1 MFQHKIWEE
10 GYQAVEFSSSDLWVL
25 IIVYQNSLEDPGCVL
40 VSPLHFVSSEAS
52 KARRILLTLPH
63 KEDVWTI

>member
-25 IIVYQNSLEDPGCVL
+25 ITVYQN
-40 VSPLHFVSSEAS
+40 F
-52 KARRILLTLPH
+52 RRPWVCLGVTSAFCFLRGKQC
-63 KEDVWTI
+63 KEDITHPAS